1 MIYTNISTEDY
12 DKIDCIRVSHL
23 AAGLVGTDE
32 IDPMAMKKAID
43 GTDQKER
50 TAAQQ
55 DRLDR
60 GTLAHLLLMQPE
72 LVAESVA
79 VWRGGKR
86 QGAEYDAWCD
96 QNQGKIQFTAR
107 DYAHVTA
114 TVATIMRECPQ
125 VSEMLAGLDYEVA
138 LNQEWNGLLMKGRT
152 DAIKIQ
158 KRLIVDV
165 KTLETDTD
173 RGSVKRNIR
182 EWHYREKMALYRQLA
197 AIETG
202 TDPEEWKCYL
212 LYIGIGQRPGVRKV
226 KLSSG
231 ALEWGLYRMRDAVQ
245 CVHQCQADGRWPMMF
260 GSDVVDVDLWEMP
273 VEEMINVRD

>member
-1 MIYTNISTEDY
+1 MIYTNISTKDY
-12 DKIDCIRVSHL
+12 DAIDCIRVSHL

-32 IDPMAMKKAID
+32 IDPMAMKKSID

-72 LVAESVA
+72 LVADTCT

-125 VSEMLAGLDYEVA
+125 VSEMLAGLTYEVGV
-138 LNQEWNGLLMKGRT
+138 QSEWNGLNIKGRF
-152 DAIKIQ
+152 DAINIEQ
-158 KRLIVDV
+158 RIIVDV
-165 KTLETDTD
+165 KTIETAVD

-197 AIETG
+197 AIETD
-202 TDPEEWKCYL
+202 TDPESWRCWL
-212 LYIGIGQRPGVRKV
+212 LYLGIKDHIGVRKQ
-226 KLSSG
+226 KLSSC

-260 GSDVVDVDLWEMP
+260 GSDVVDVDTWELP
-273 VEEMINVRD
+273 IEEESSVEY